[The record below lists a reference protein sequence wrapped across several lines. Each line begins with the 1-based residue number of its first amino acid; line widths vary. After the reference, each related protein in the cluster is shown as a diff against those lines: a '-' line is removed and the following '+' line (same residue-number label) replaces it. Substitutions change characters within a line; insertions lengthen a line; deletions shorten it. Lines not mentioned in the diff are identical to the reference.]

1 MTRFRLWPGLAAL
14 LALLFVAACGPPTV
28 QPAADQV
35 ASATM
40 ADQQAMEVAV
50 QATLTAMASTF
61 TPTPPL
67 SATPVVATIASPADV
82 PRITA
87 QELKAMLD
95 AGQAVVF
102 DARRRESYIQQHIA
116 GAISLPQNEVAARLA
131 ELPADKQVVF
141 YCT

>member
-1 MTRFRLWPGLAAL
+1 MTQFRLWPGLAAL

-28 QPAADQV
+28 QPATDQA
-35 ASATM
+35 ASATV

-50 QATLTAMASTF
+50 QATLTAMAPTF

-102 DARRRESYIQQHIA
+102 DAR
-116 GAISLPQNEVAARLA
+116 
-131 ELPADKQVVF
+131 
-141 YCT
+141 